1 MPDRSVGQPVSN
13 ANALLIDTGDNVA
26 IALTD
31 IAAGS
36 AVILS
41 GVASLEAGE
50 PIPFAHKIA
59 VRRIPSGAAILKY
72 GVPIAFATRDISTG
86 AWVHEHN
93 AKSYFVA
100 RKEARGA

>member
-1 MPDRSVGQPVSN
+1 MPLN
-13 ANALLIDTGDNVA
+13 ANALLIDADDNVA

-41 GVASLEAGE
+41 SVASLEAGE

-59 VRRIPSGAAILKY
+59 VRRIPTGEAVLKY
-72 GVPIAFATRDISTG
+72 GVPIAFATRDIPAG
-86 AWVHEHN
+86 AWVHAHN

-100 RKEARGA
+100 KKEARGA